1 MRGPFLT
8 PITPITGAFLHADPQ
23 PAELANWLTLY
34 AATGVCVSLAA
45 VGAIIVVGHEVIH
58 DREWRT
64 LGSIRAKALF
74 VPQLW
79 WRWQKAYLTGT
90 PVILAIVGYYATSL
104 NW

>member
-1 MRGPFLT
+1 MTDITAPGISIAKDKMLSTLT
-8 PITPITGAFLHADPQ
+8 

-45 VGAIIVVGHEVIH
+45 AGAIIVVGHEVIH

-90 PVILAIVGYYATSL
+90 PVILAIVGFYATSL

>member
-1 MRGPFLT
+1 VSALT
-8 PITPITGAFLHADPQ
+8 

-34 AATGVCVSLAA
+34 AATGVCASLAA
-45 VGAIIVVGHEVIH
+45 AGAMILVGHEVIR
-58 DREWRT
+58 DRKWRA
-64 LGSIRAKALF
+64 LGGFRAKALF